1 MSTSSRTWRGTAL
14 FLCLVV
20 WISLTCGSFAS
31 ARRITVEGLTC
42 EACLLVDMSTGQT
55 LFGRAAR
62 RRLPNAS
69 TTKMATAL
77 VVAREASLRDLVRV
91 SSAAA
96 SVGGG
101 GLDLSEGDVVTVRDL
116 LHALLL
122 DSSNES
128 AVALAEHVAGDAGT
142 FVGLMNRLAR
152 TVGATDTHFEN
163 PHGLDEAGH
172 YSTASDLALL
182 TQRVLDT
189 PALARIVAVGRAT
202 ISVDGASRT
211 VENRNVL
218 LESYT
223 GAIGVKTGRTL
234 GAGEVL
240 AAAARR
246 GDRALIAIA
255 MRSQDAAADARLML
269 DAGFVELRAR
279 AKREAA
285 AEARAAA
292 TEEVLVTEH
301 EPVGALVFDPAGA
314 TEVVAAEEVTGTLP
328 EGTVAADLRFVPSDE
343 LFLPLR
349 EGDEV
354 GTVEVVVDDVV
365 VATVPALAQD
375 EVIVEDTSWAGRA
388 FSGILRTA
396 AIVASG
402 VGV

>member
-1 MSTSSRTWRGTAL
+1 
-14 FLCLVV
+14 
-20 WISLTCGSFAS
+20 
-31 ARRITVEGLTC
+31 
-42 EACLLVDMSTGQT
+42 
-55 LFGRAAR
+55 
-62 RRLPNAS
+62 
-69 TTKMATAL
+69 
-77 VVAREASLRDLVRV
+77 
-91 SSAAA
+91 
-96 SVGGG
+96 
-101 GLDLSEGDVVTVRDL
+101 
-116 LHALLL
+116 
-122 DSSNES
+122 
-128 AVALAEHVAGDAGT
+128 VAGDAGT

>member
-1 MSTSSRTWRGTAL
+1 MV
-14 FLCLVV
+14 LCLVF
-20 WISLTCGSFAS
+20 WTSLTCGSFAG
-31 ARRITVEGLTC
+31 ARRIAVESLTC
-42 EACLLVDMSTGQT
+42 EACLLVDMSTGRA

-77 VVAREASLRDLVRV
+77 VVAREASPRDLVRV
-91 SSAAA
+91 SAGAA

-101 GLDLSEGDVVTVRDL
+101 GLDLSEGDVMTVRDL

-128 AVALAEHVAGDAGT
+128 AVALAEHVAGDAGD

-152 TVGATDTHFEN
+152 AVGATDTHFEN

-182 TQRVLDT
+182 AQRVLDT
-189 PALARIVAVGRAT
+189 PALARIVAAGRAT

-218 LESYT
+218 LESYA

-240 AAAARR
+240 VAAARR
-246 GDRALIAIA
+246 GGRALIAIA
-255 MRSQDAAADARLML
+255 MRSQDAAADARRML

-279 AKREAA
+279 ATREAA

-301 EPVGALVFDPAGA
+301 EAVGALVFDPAGA
-314 TEVVAAEEVTGTLP
+314 TEVVAAEEVTGVLP
-328 EGTVAADLRFVPSDE
+328 EGTVAADLRFVPLEE
-343 LFLPLR
+343 LLLPLS
-349 EGDEV
+349 EGEEV